1 MFNKNKKTISEQKIA
16 QDMLERYSG
25 STVEEFCPYLLLTNF
40 SHYTNVFAE
49 AYQVPIAQGS
59 MFSAAHAPQINTSIL
74 DFKLGSPGAALTVD
88 LCSFLPNVKAAV
100 MLGMCGGLRSHYQ
113 VGDYFV
119 PIASIRGD
127 GTSDIYFPA
136 EVPALA
142 NFIVQ
147 KTITEVLEEKDASY
161 HIGITQTT
169 NIRFWE
175 FNKEFR
181 KKLYENKAQ
190 TIEMECATLF
200 SAGYRRN
207 LPMGALLVISDLPLR
222 KEGIK
227 TKESGNFVLK
237 TYTRDHIEAGIEVIA
252 KLDTVLKN
260 RSIKSKGLPHMELG
274 EADDTMPQDSGISD
288 SDY

>member
-1 MFNKNKKTISEQKIA
+1 MSDTDKQINEKKIA

-25 STVEEFCPYLLLTNF
+25 SAIEEFCPYLLLTNF
-40 SHYTNVFAE
+40 AHYTHVFAE
-49 AYQVPIAQGS
+49 TYQVPISKGS
-59 MFSAAHAPQINTSIL
+59 MFSAAHAPQINISIL
-74 DFKLGSPGAALTVD
+74 DFKLGSPGAALTMD
-88 LCSFLPNVKAAV
+88 LCSFLPNAKAAV

-119 PIASIRGD
+119 PIASIRGE
-127 GTSDIYFPA
+127 GTSDIYFPP

-147 KTITEVLEEKDASY
+147 KTISEVLEERKASY

-175 FNKEFR
+175 FNTEFR

-207 LPMGALLVISDLPLR
+207 LPIGALLIISDLPLR

-227 TKESGNFVLK
+227 TKKSGKFVLDTFTHDHIDVGVKVVSKLNFVLK
-237 TYTRDHIEAGIEVIA
+237 
-252 KLDTVLKN
+252 N
-260 RSIKSKGLPHMELG
+260 RVKSKGLPHMEPG
-274 EADDTMPQDSGISD
+274 ESDDIMPPGSGISD
-288 SDY
+288 QDY

>member
-1 MFNKNKKTISEQKIA
+1 MADKDKPEINEQSIA
-16 QDMLERYSG
+16 RDMLERYSG
-25 STVEEFCPYLLLTNF
+25 SAIEEFSPYLLLTNF
-40 SHYTNVFAE
+40 SHYTHVFAE
-49 AYQVPIAQGS
+49 TYQVPIAKGS
-59 MFSAAHAPQINTSIL
+59 MFSAAHAPQIQTSIL

-100 MLGMCGGLRSHYQ
+100 MLGMCGGLRSHYH

-119 PIASIRGD
+119 PIASIRGE
-127 GTSDIYFPA
+127 GTSDIYFSQ

-147 KTITEVLEEKDASY
+147 KTISDVLESRKSNY

-200 SAGYRRN
+200 TASYRRN
-207 LPMGALLVISDLPLR
+207 LPMGALLIISDLPLR
-222 KEGIK
+222 REGIK

-237 TYTRDHIEAGIEVIA
+237 TFTQEHIEIGVEVVS
-252 KLDTVLKN
+252 KLDEVLKH
-260 RSIKSKGLPHMELG
+260 RLKAKGLPHMEAG
-274 EADDTMPQDSGISD
+274 EPDGSLPVL
-288 SDY
+288 